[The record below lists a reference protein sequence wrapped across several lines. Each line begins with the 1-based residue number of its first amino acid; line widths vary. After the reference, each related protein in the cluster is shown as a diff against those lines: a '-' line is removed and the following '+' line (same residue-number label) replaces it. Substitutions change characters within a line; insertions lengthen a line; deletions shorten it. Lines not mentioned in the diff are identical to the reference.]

1 MAMTFVDSL
10 LNRTTRSIWITWLI
24 QSTDKAAIE
33 TLAFLSKCY
42 SEVPHDRRSRL
53 SKRLEAGDQQEVDAA
68 ITELVIHELLKRLE
82 LQPEWSPAIEGLTPD
97 LKFQVAGQEFIA
109 DVVRVKSPSK
119 TVDKRSNIILSEDK
133 PTEPSESR
141 AKKIADR
148 IAEKATKYSK
158 LKLPFVAFVFRG
170 DHYLSDVAK
179 VEVAL
184 YGMTLDEIMLEAGFP
199 TSLDHGHPYPGI
211 LLPRDGQET
220 PHRNLAAVVYC
231 DWFDTLNR
239 ADEGKRLH
247 CIVLHN
253 WAASTALPIEAFD
266 SFGQITWLKTDIG
279 HWTPRIIGDR
289 GIVSKFIDGNSMEM
303 RIYSAATPW

>member
-10 LNRTTRSIWITWLI
+10 HNRGTKSDWITWLI
-24 QSTDKAAIE
+24 QSTDKPAVE

-42 SEVPHDRRSRL
+42 SEVPLGKRASL
-53 SKRLEAGDQQEVDAA
+53 SKRLKAGDQQEVYAA
-68 ITELVIHELLKRLE
+68 ITELVIHELLKRLD
-82 LQPEWSPAIEGLTPD
+82 LQPEWSPILQDLTPD
-97 LKFQVAGQEFIA
+97 LKFQVAGQEFVA

-119 TVDKRSNIILSEDK
+119 TVRERGKVILSWDK

-158 LKLPFVAFVFRG
+158 LKLPFVAFIFRG

-184 YGMTLDEIMLEAGFP
+184 YGMTLDEITLEAGFP
-199 TSLDHGHPYPGI
+199 TNLGHGHPYPGI

-253 WAASTALPIEAFD
+253 WAASTVLPIEAFG
-266 SFGQITWLKTDIG
+266 SFGQITWFKTDIG
-279 HWTPRIIGDR
+279 RWAPRIIGDR
-289 GIVSKFIDGNSMEM
+289 GIVSKFIDGDSMEM
-303 RIYSAATPW
+303 RIYSAAAPW